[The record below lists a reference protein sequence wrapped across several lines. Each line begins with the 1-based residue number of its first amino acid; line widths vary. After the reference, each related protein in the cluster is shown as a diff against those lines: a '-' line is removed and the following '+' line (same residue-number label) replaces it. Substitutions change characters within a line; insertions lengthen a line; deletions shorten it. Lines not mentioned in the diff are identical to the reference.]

1 MTTRTL
7 LRHLALLGLSVTLA
21 ACSNEPATTDTSEA
35 TVEAPD
41 VAAQLVGLYAAY
53 DEDYLALNPIAA
65 TFRGD
70 QRFNDQWGPYD
81 TLSDEYAAA
90 TLDLHKRYLAELAA
104 IDASSLTGQDRVSYE
119 IFKLERENAIERSEL
134 GIDQF
139 ETLVPVNQ
147 MFSTPQF
154 LVMLGSGASAQ
165 PFATPEDYDNWV
177 QRSSGF
183 APHIDLTIGKM
194 REGVELGVVQPRIL
208 MEKLLP
214 QLASQVVDNP
224 EQSAF
229 WQPVA
234 NMPSTFSDEDRERI
248 EATYRDHIGTVIVPA
263 YERLH
268 EYIAEEYMP
277 HARESVGAGDVPGGD
292 DYYAFMV
299 RESTTADYTPE
310 EIHEIGKRE
319 AQRIYAEMQ
328 RIRDE
333 VGFEGDM
340 QAFFEFLRTDPQFY
354 FDSREAIVQAYVDL
368 KEKIDPRLDALFDI
382 KAKSP
387 YVVKAIEEFRE
398 RSTPAAHYMPGTP
411 DGSRPG
417 IFYINTYDLSARPN
431 YMMEALSVHEAAPG
445 HHFQISVAQ
454 EMEDLP
460 AFRRFGVYTAFAE
473 GWGLYAESLGKELGL
488 YTDPY
493 QYFGAL
499 YADIWR
505 ANRLVVDTGL
515 HAMGWSRQD
524 AIDWMKSN
532 SPITETDVVAEVER
546 YIAIPSQ
553 ALAYKIGQIKIR
565 EARTRAEEALGEDFD
580 VREFHNQ
587 MLTIGSVPLLVMESR
602 IDDWVQSELTEG
614 ASR

>member
-1 MTTRTL
+1 
-7 LRHLALLGLSVTLA
+7 
-21 ACSNEPATTDTSEA
+21 
-35 TVEAPD
+35 
-41 VAAQLVGLYAAY
+41 
-53 DEDYLALNPIAA
+53 
-65 TFRGD
+65 
-70 QRFNDQWGPYD
+70 
-81 TLSDEYAAA
+81 
-90 TLDLHKRYLAELAA
+90 
-104 IDASSLTGQDRVSYE
+104 
-119 IFKLERENAIERSEL
+119 
-134 GIDQF
+134 
-139 ETLVPVNQ
+139 
-147 MFSTPQF
+147 
-154 LVMLGSGASAQ
+154 
-165 PFATPEDYDNWV
+165 
-177 QRSSGF
+177 
-183 APHIDLTIGKM
+183 
-194 REGVELGVVQPRIL
+194 
-208 MEKLLP
+208 
-214 QLASQVVDNP
+214 
-224 EQSAF
+224 
-229 WQPVA
+229 
-234 NMPSTFSDEDRERI
+234 
-248 EATYRDHIGTVIVPA
+248 
-263 YERLH
+263 
-268 EYIAEEYMP
+268 
-277 HARESVGAGDVPGGD
+277 
-292 DYYAFMV
+292 
-299 RESTTADYTPE
+299 
-310 EIHEIGKRE
+310 
-319 AQRIYAEMQ
+319 MQ

-333 VGFEGDM
+333 VGFDGDM

-387 YVVKAIEEFRE
+387 YIVKAIEEFRE

-565 EARTRAEEALGEDFD
+565 EARTRAEEALGENFD

-602 IDDWVQSELTEG
+602 IDDWVESQISQS
-614 ASR
+614 R